1 MLLNP
6 SNFLHHIKN
15 LVTGGGMST
24 TGTDSPKNDAGFI
37 VDKQFTLADLSTDTA
52 AVTITDS
59 TGGTPSATFA
69 AIAAGATYLQGD
81 LVAIKNAL
89 SEIALQLNAI
99 NAQVNLTAAET
110 NLRVLSLAAS
120 TTAVGTLNFVV
131 PRDFDEQTDAFF
143 LKLIA
148 ASAGATDTP
157 VLTATIYRKR
167 PGSNIATV
175 GVFTVAA
182 LSAVAQ
188 SLTFNVIG
196 KGLQRD
202 DVLTIVITS
211 AAHTTDAVL
220 VYGIEPSYRSTLVSY
235 HEYASAGNA
244 SGSGIPLR

>member
-1 MLLNP
+1 MLFNP
-6 SNFLHHIKN
+6 SNFLAHIKN
-15 LVTGGGMST
+15 LITGGGMST
-24 TGTDSPKNDAGFI
+24 VGVDTPKNDAGFI
-37 VDKQFTLADLSTDTA
+37 VDKPFSLSDLSTDTA

-69 AIAAGATYLQGD
+69 AITAPGANATTSLSAD
-81 LVAIKNAL
+81 MLAVKNAL
-89 SEIALQLNAI
+89 SEIAGQLNAI
-99 NAQVNLTAAET
+99 NAQVNLTASET

-120 TTAVGTLNFVV
+120 TTAVGTLNFVI
-131 PRDFDEQTDAFF
+131 PRDYDEATDAFW
-143 LKLIA
+143 LKVIA

-175 GVFTVAA
+175 GVFTVTALAA
-182 LSAVAQ
+182 AAAAKN
-188 SLTFNVIG
+188 FAVIG
-196 KGLQRD
+196 KGLLRD

-235 HEYASAGNA
+235 NEADASNN
-244 SGSGIPLR
+244 PLR